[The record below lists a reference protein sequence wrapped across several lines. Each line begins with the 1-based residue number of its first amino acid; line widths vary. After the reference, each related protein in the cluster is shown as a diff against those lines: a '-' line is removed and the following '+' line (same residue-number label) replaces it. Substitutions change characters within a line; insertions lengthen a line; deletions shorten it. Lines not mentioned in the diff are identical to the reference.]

1 LNLLTRVAME
11 HLTALT
17 ALEHSCSLCS
27 DRKEELRIW
36 ELRNNQ
42 NVCRRAHFLYACVN
56 AVQPLLHNAG
66 YADRVME
73 EDGIIRVKLRSYKPR
88 NGRHYPYG
96 CDHRV
101 DFECLILD
109 GPASRDGPVLCAE
122 VQIPDVIKKVS
133 IACVADI
140 DSGKDF
146 TSSPKKNHTSWEHIL
161 RSYL

>member
-1 LNLLTRVAME
+1 ME
-11 HLTALT
+11 HLTALA

-42 NVCRRAHFLYACVN
+42 NVCRRAQFLYACVN

-73 EDGIIRVKLRSYKPR
+73 EDGIIRVKLRNYKPR
-88 NGRHYPYG
+88 NGRDYPYG

-101 DFECLILD
+101 DFECLMLD
-109 GPASRDGPVLCAE
+109 GLASRDKPVLCAE
-122 VQIPDVIKKVS
+122 VRIPEVLKKVS
-133 IACVADI
+133 IAYMTNMDT
-140 DSGKDF
+140 GKDS
-146 TSSPKKNHTSWEHIL
+146 TSSPEKKQTSWEHIL